1 MQQDEQEYAGT
12 AENGSEQA
20 ADEVSQLKEQ
30 LRVSE
35 EKARQYL
42 ANWQRT
48 QADLENYRKRV
59 QQERRDALELA
70 HSSLVA
76 KLLGAIDDLE
86 RAFTRPAEERGTA
99 EWVEGVRL
107 ATAKLV
113 AALES
118 EGLSVIQAVGQ
129 PFDPRFHDAVMRQPG
144 ENGVVMAVLQKGYAL
159 NGRVLR
165 PAAVVVGMS
174 ESSETVEKE

>member
-1 MQQDEQEYAGT
+1 MQQDEQEYVGVT
-12 AENGSEQA
+12 DNGAERVVDA
-20 ADEVSQLKEQ
+20 VSDLKEQ
-30 LRVSE
+30 LRVSD
-35 EKARQYL
+35 EKAGQYL

-48 QADLENYRKRV
+48 QADFENYRKRV
-59 QQERRDALELA
+59 QQERRDAMELA

-86 RAFTRPAEERGTA
+86 RAFTRPTEERGTA

-107 ATAKLV
+107 AAAKLV
-113 AALES
+113 TALES

-129 PFDPRFHDAVMRQPG
+129 PFDPRYHDAVMRQPG
-144 ENGVVMAVLQKGYAL
+144 ENGVVMAVLQKGYTL

>member
-1 MQQDEQEYAGT
+1 LQLDEQEYVGAT
-12 AENGSEQA
+12 DNGSEQVV
-20 ADEVSQLKEQ
+20 DELNALKEQ
-30 LRVSE
+30 LRASE

-42 ANWQRT
+42 ASWQRT
-48 QADLENYRKRV
+48 QADFDNYRKRV
-59 QQERRDALELA
+59 QQERRDAMELA

-86 RAFTRPAEERGTA
+86 RAFTRPTEERGTA

-129 PFDPRFHDAVMRQPG
+129 PFDPRYHDAVMRQPG
-144 ENGVVMAVLQKGYAL
+144 EDGVVMAVLQKGYAL

-165 PAAVVVGMS
+165 PANVVVGMS
-174 ESSETVEKE
+174 EPSETAEKE

>member
-1 MQQDEQEYAGT
+1 LQQDEQEYVGVT
-12 AENGSEQA
+12 DNGSERVVDA
-20 ADEVSQLKEQ
+20 VDELKEQ
-30 LRVSE
+30 LRISD
-35 EKARQYL
+35 EKARQCL

-48 QADLENYRKRV
+48 QADFENYRKRM
-59 QQERRDALELA
+59 QQERRDAMELA

-86 RAFTRPAEERGTA
+86 RAFTRPPEERGTA
-99 EWVEGVRL
+99 DWVEGVRL
-107 ATAKLV
+107 ADAKLV

-144 ENGVVMAVLQKGYAL
+144 ENGVVMAVLQKGYTL

-165 PAAVVVGMS
+165 PAAVAVGMS
-174 ESSETVEKE
+174 ESTETVEKE